1 MNQMTSLHCR
11 RLGTCLLL
19 VVGLVGPLTQ
29 NAFAAFFTSKRLPYI
44 DDHQQCR
51 GQPLPAT
58 VEHLTGEA
66 WKLDRKG
73 KQVALEEGMTVDE
86 QEGVKTSPSAFVS
99 LSLGDGSR
107 IVLPSSSQV
116 TLRLNEE
123 LAVPQVI
130 LEQGQVESY
139 VIKRASDY
147 DRFQIVTPVGVLG
160 VRGTH
165 FRVRNEDSGQSLIEV
180 LNGQVAVDRG
190 EDVEAPPKKR
200 TGKPLAKKAEKAAAD
215 DEVQVMA
222 RQGLRIQKEGKLTPI
237 DLLPAP
243 QLLGQTGQTGAVPV
257 WQLIMKPL
265 HGATRYRAQVATDT
279 DFLNIKQEQFS
290 NTPEINFSGLKAFFY
305 HVRLSAYD
313 AQGLEG
319 ETGVYDIFYYPRTA
333 RVQ

>member
-1 MNQMTSLHCR
+1 MNPMTLLLSR
-11 RLGTCLLL
+11 RSGVCLLL
-19 VVGLVGPLTQ
+19 VAGLMGLLTQ
-29 NAFAAFFTSKRLPYI
+29 SASAAVSLAKRLPYI
-44 DDHQQCR
+44 DENQQCR

-66 WKLDRKG
+66 WKLDAKG
-73 KQVALEEGMTVDE
+73 KQTPLQEGMSIDE

-107 IVLPSSSQV
+107 VVLPSSSHI
-116 TLRLNEE
+116 TLHLNEE
-123 LAVPQVI
+123 HSIPQVI

-139 VIKRASDY
+139 VIKRPSDH

-165 FRVRNEDSGQSLIEV
+165 FRVRNDDGGEALLEV
-180 LNGQVAVDRG
+180 LNGHVAVNRDEETSGSRP
-190 EDVEAPPKKR
+190 ARSAAKR
-200 TGKPLAKKAEKAAAD
+200 TQSAD
-215 DEVQVMA
+215 ADEVQVMA
-222 RQGLRIQKEGKLTPI
+222 RQGLRIQKQGTLTPI

-243 QLLGQTGQTGAVPV
+243 RLLGQAGQTGNVPV
-257 WQLIMKPL
+257 WQLIMKPIE
-265 HGATRYRAQVATDT
+265 GATRYRAQVATDAA
-279 DFLNIKQEQFS
+279 FLDIKQEQFS
-290 NTPEINFSGLKAFFY
+290 STPEVRFSGLKAFFY

-319 ETGVYDIFYYPRTA
+319 ETGVYDIFYYPRIT